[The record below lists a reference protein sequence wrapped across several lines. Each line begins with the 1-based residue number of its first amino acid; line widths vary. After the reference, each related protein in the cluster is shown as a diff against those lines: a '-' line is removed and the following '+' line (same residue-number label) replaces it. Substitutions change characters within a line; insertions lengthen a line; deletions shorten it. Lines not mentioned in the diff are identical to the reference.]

1 MGKAI
6 LRFFDTE
13 IGKDNLYHHKSP
25 NFWED
30 GDIEKVLVSNKISS
44 SKKIFKC
51 FIGYLHYDYE
61 VELLY
66 EILPT
71 TCSYVKS
78 NDVQTKWMF
87 CKWRWWLITKI

>member
-44 SKKIFKC
+44 GKKIF
-51 FIGYLHYDYE
+51 
-61 VELLY
+61 
-66 EILPT
+66 
-71 TCSYVKS
+71 
-78 NDVQTKWMF
+78 
-87 CKWRWWLITKI
+87 